1 MDVLLKV
8 CKKVVCVMLNL
19 KKKEPSLAAGPAP
32 EKTKKSLNEIEVP
45 GWVAAVV
52 IIGLLA
58 VIALVFLLR
67 GTGDAAPAGTT
78 FADAPSSEA
87 TQVEVLPQKV
97 RSFTGG
103 ETKNPFASDNLNAVQ
118 LTGIIKNSAGKAT
131 VILQTGEASYIANEG
146 ETLPDSEW
154 KITKVGDNYATFSL
168 GTNKKTIWLNEAEAK
183 TAVKTEKKTEVKSN
197 G

>member
-1 MDVLLKV
+1 M

-19 KKKEPSLAAGPAP
+19 KKKEPSPGAVPST
-32 EKTKKSLNEIEVP
+32 EKTKKSLSEIEIP
-45 GWVAAVV
+45 NWLAAV
-52 IIGLLA
+52 IILGLLA
-58 VIALVFLLR
+58 AIALIFFLR
-67 GTGDAAPAGTT
+67 GAGETRPVGTT

-103 ETKNPFASDNLNAVQ
+103 ETKNPFASDNLNEVK

-146 ETLPDSEW
+146 ETLPDSKW
-154 KITKVGDNYATFSL
+154 TITKVGENYAAFSL
-168 GTNKKTIWLNEAEAK
+168 GGNEKTIWLNETKA
-183 TAVKTEKKTEVKSN
+183 TTETKTEVKAN